1 MLGASNPDTKLI
13 GEILICLVRMA
24 RGPRALVAIRIDRE
38 VAKTRSGTVPN
49 LKSNSAGNSK
59 TSRLFTPV

>member
-1 MLGASNPDTKLI
+1 
-13 GEILICLVRMA
+13 MA